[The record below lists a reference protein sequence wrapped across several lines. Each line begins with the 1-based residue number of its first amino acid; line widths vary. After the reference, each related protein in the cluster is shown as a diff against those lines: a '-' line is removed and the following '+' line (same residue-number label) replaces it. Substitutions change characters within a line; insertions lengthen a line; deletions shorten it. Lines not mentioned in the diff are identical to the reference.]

1 MVFRTRPSGI
11 YRQALARSMF
21 GEWRMR
27 GQAGCVHNRLGRMQK
42 HVPWLGLAGVLLLAG
57 CETGVDASPEPGV
70 LRITL
75 EADPVDT
82 EIVVVTE
89 PVAVS
94 PGDRFNVTTFQ
105 GKAFRD
111 STFFVLF
118 RDRETNQQADQ
129 TINVLAQAEN
139 GSYERFVAF
148 ESHLPPGNYDRFQFG
163 LTASELA
170 LGSFAIPVR
179 LAQGAPILH
188 DFHREFEIMANEV
201 TEIRVRIRPLASV
214 VRFRNAFLFDPEME
228 ITDIR
233 YGS

>member
-1 MVFRTRPSGI
+1 MRRRFIG
-11 YRQALARSMF
+11 YALT
-21 GEWRMR
+21 
-27 GQAGCVHNRLGRMQK
+27 
-42 HVPWLGLAGVLLLAG
+42 GVLLLAG

-82 EIVVVTE
+82 EIVVVTD

-94 PGDRFNVTTFQ
+94 LGDRFDVTTFQ

-118 RDRETNQQADQ
+118 RDRDTNQQADQ

-163 LTASELA
+163 VTASELA
-170 LGSFAIPVR
+170 LGSFVIPVR